1 MKFSIIIPCYNEG
14 ENLKNLVQRIL
25 PLAKQFEI
33 EYLLVENGSRDN
45 SNQIM
50 KEMPEIDGKQIKMV
64 EVPVNKGYGYGLI
77 QGMKAASGDY
87 IGWIHADL
95 QMPPEELI
103 AFMEYAQ
110 ENGQCGKLFMKGIR
124 TNRKIFDRFFTVGQ
138 SVFNTLLFRTRLYDI
153 GAIPVLFH
161 RDLLERFDKIPYDFS
176 LELYVYMMAKKH
188 GYQIWRKSVVL
199 HGREMGTSS
208 WNKGVKSKIYWSKKI
223 IDDSFK
229 MKKGQ
234 QVE

>member
-25 PLAKQFEI
+25 PLTKQFEM

-45 SNQIM
+45 SNQLM
-50 KEMPEIDGKQIKMV
+50 KEMPEIDDKVIKMV

-110 ENGQCGKLFMKGIR
+110 GNDQCNKLFMKGIR
-124 TNRKIFDRFFTVGQ
+124 TNRKLFDLFFTTGQ
-138 SVFNTLLFRTRLYDI
+138 SIFNTILFRTKLYDI

-161 RDLLERFDKIPYDFS
+161 RDLLKQLGKIPYDFS
-176 LELYVYMMAKKH
+176 VELYVYMMAKKN
-188 GYQIWRKSVVL
+188 GYQIWRRPVTL
-199 HGREMGTSS
+199 HRREKGASS
-208 WNKGVKSKIYWSKKI
+208 WDKGIRSKIRQSKRI
-223 IDDSFK
+223 FRDSILIA
-229 MKKGQ
+229 KGE